1 MKHRSIRSK
10 NHIAKSVKEPVTL
23 VAGPPP
29 SSPSVSSELPK
40 RGPGRPRKAN
50 PFEKTIPATVAD
62 DPKLLTTFRRA
73 LADAE
78 KAFMTPADFDGGGTV
93 EGAPVVTKESL
104 QRRVTRRLNVVDRY
118 LTDEKLIELLAF
130 SNLKEVGIYEGIL
143 LDKSLVLTGQPNVII
158 GGDDRARMDN
168 VMPKLLTELKRRG
181 LITTVSERSIE
192 FKAPV

>member
-1 MKHRSIRSK
+1 MQEGKT
-10 NHIAKSVKEPVTL
+10 PPLPPL
-23 VAGPPP
+23 V
-29 SSPSVSSELPK
+29 LK
-40 RGPGRPRKAN
+40 RGPGRPRKEN
-50 PFEKTIPATVAD
+50 PFEKKIPANVAD

-78 KAFMTPADFDGGGTV
+78 KVFMTPASFDGGGTA
-93 EGAPVVTKESL
+93 EDAPIVTKDAL
-104 QRRVTRRLNVVDRY
+104 QKRVARRLNVVDRF

-158 GGDDRARMDN
+158 GSEDRARMDT

-181 LITTVSERSIE
+181 LITTVSERKVE
-192 FKAPV
+192 FKNP